1 MPISPKMTK
10 KVQPPSIGQKVP
22 KSWPTACTNL
32 RTPHF
37 LKISFVLLHKQFRR
51 ETRAVTH
58 SPSTNAARDASF
70 TATKCKIIQR
80 LAPRLPHN
88 ISGWI
93 FSPVNLRLSQFHT
106 MNRKPIRRVF
116 RNLQFWPIRHFVYR
130 VFHKYCSPPRFSKS
144 SPQAGSFKHISSI
157 LGSNEEEI
165 RNPTEDRRQLVFLHF
180 KMLRNAKISKIGFS
194 TSLMHFSC
202 FDWAKFIQTHTVRK
216 PNLSCP
222 AMKF

>member
-88 ISGWI
+88 ISGSI
-93 FSPVNLRLSQFHT
+93 FSPVNLRLSQFYT

-116 RNLQFWPIRHFVYR
+116 RNLQFWQIRHFVYR
-130 VFHKYCSPPRFSKS
+130 VFHKYRCPPRFSIS
-144 SPQAGSFKHISSI
+144 SPEAGSFKHISCI

-165 RNPTEDRRQLVFLHF
+165 RKPTESRRHLIFLPI
-180 KMLRNAKISKIGFS
+180 KMLRNAKSNKIGFS
-194 TSLMHFSC
+194 NSAMHFSR
-202 FDWAKFIQTHTVRK
+202 FDWLKVIQNHTVLR
-216 PNLSCP
+216 PNLACP
-222 AMKF
+222 ANKF